1 MAAQEYKYISLRDI
15 LKKENFPKLNFF
27 KYSPSESEEEHEYP
41 CVQTMAMPPPSPF
54 AFANSLSDVPENS
67 SRISSRSEVGKKKR
81 VSDKHLLSKNGNNS
95 LINYKGKLLAAP
107 VSSLKRSKS
116 DEPLIYQTFEGNGG
130 AFILDGVE
138 IYFNI
143 SFGSWDEKSFKLA
156 LLYDDSDDE
165 EELQMKKEEDEEK
178 PNEDEEEDEEV
189 AVVATNN

>member
-15 LKKENFPKLNFF
+15 LKKEKFPKLNFF

-41 CVQTMAMPPPSPF
+41 CVQTIAMPPPSPF
-54 AFANSLSDVPENS
+54 AFANSLSDVPETSSQNS
-67 SRISSRSEVGKKKR
+67 SRAELEKKKR
-81 VSDKHLLSKNGNNS
+81 VSDKHLLSKNGSNS
-95 LINYKGKLLAAP
+95 GINYKGKLLAAP

-116 DEPLIYQTFEGNGG
+116 DQPLIYQTLEGNGG

-138 IYFNI
+138 ISFNI
-143 SFGSWDEKSFKLA
+143 SFGSWDEKRFKLA
-156 LLYDDSDDE
+156 LLYDDSEDE

-178 PNEDEEEDEEV
+178 ESKEGEEV